1 MELSMGDRVYAAER
15 IMKKRVRR
23 GRVEYFVKWKGWSQ
37 KYSTWEPEEN
47 ILDGRLI
54 EIFEQG
60 SQRERD
66 PSGSK
71 RGPRKRETS
80 RYSDATAAIAASSN
94 GQATEEGADDV
105 EEVTEEVAPS
115 AAEGEVERAV
125 SPTNLDESQQR
136 RNVGKQPAPSPSPPP
151 ASAPTSSSS
160 SSSASNP
167 PPPATATTSSSC
179 TLPITVVTSSG
190 PPSSVPTSS
199 PVTSNA
205 KVMSPQQ
212 SPRSDGSGEGS
223 LSGATKR
230 KAEVLSKES
239 GKIGVTIS
247 TCSGSSSKGVGSGP
261 TSPNAYSQQQQQQ
274 QAHKMSPATTPPPLG
289 SPSGQHHP
297 PPASSPLGVKVGA
310 GPQSPASMTAQQPLS
325 PSQRLGPP
333 AAKMP
338 RLTVE
343 HSNVTQEG
351 NQSRAAPVL
360 QRRFSASSAISS
372 HPPHGNDSSSTG
384 RNSAPTLLSPGEEPN
399 SPSTWS
405 SLPPGVLAPV
415 TGSTSQ
421 QTSNQLRQ
429 MQVLSP
435 SSGKKPGPIFVG
447 ASSPVPKEASE
458 MNAPNNMQPQQM
470 SSANVAESGQVPAA
484 PAKLL
489 QQALNGDK
497 MKTKEGT
504 EGSSFPVSTNEYD
517 ARSVG
522 GGGITDSGGGKSAS
536 EAEGGG
542 AAYAGEEETEEW
554 EEEEEEEEEEEDD
567 EPPGCDYWHSRVPSA
582 DQVFITDVTVNLCT
596 VTIRECKT
604 KSGFFKER
612 RIGLED
618 FQEIDPKDIVGSGD
632 MPEGGGCL
640 DTTTAAL
647 ENDQVK

>member
-136 RNVGKQPAPSPSPPP
+136 RNV
-151 ASAPTSSSS
+151 
-160 SSSASNP
+160 
-167 PPPATATTSSSC
+167 
-179 TLPITVVTSSG
+179 
-190 PPSSVPTSS
+190 
-199 PVTSNA
+199 VTSNA